1 MLFKIM
7 ELDSGAT
14 LPLKLTEPAIV
25 NAYIEVPSDIEAVL
39 SITETGNLGK
49 IVALSSDQDSTS

>member
-1 MLFKIM
+1 M